1 MTRALNGMK
10 WLGTT
15 LVRAARELI
24 EDKAPRL
31 AASLSYYTVFSLPP
45 LLVILIGIAGIAFGA
60 DAVREQMVTQ
70 LGGLIGQE
78 AAVLL
83 GDAVQDS
90 ERTGSGVAVVLGTA
104 TLLLGASGVVGQLT
118 DSLNTIWEVEP
129 PKGGGILKFI
139 RSRFLSLAAVLGGG
153 FLLLVSLAVSA
164 GIAALVDTFSR
175 FEVLVPLLA
184 TLDLAA
190 SFLVITL
197 VFALIFKFLP
207 DIEVAWSDVWF
218 GAAITSALF
227 VVGKFAIGFYLGTS
241 DVGSAYGAAGSLIII
256 LVWIYYSS
264 LILFYGAEVTQVWSR
279 RKRGVP
285 GEVRV
290 TVTPPIQPTR
300 VQSVVFTSRLARMEP
315 PPSGLL
321 SAMALPRD
329 ASSARGSVSWA

>member
-285 GEVRV
+285 EEVRV

-300 VQSVVFTSRLARMEP
+300 VQT
-315 PPSGLL
+315 GLTWIGL
-321 SAMALPRD
+321 GAIAWLTR
-329 ASSARGSVSWA
+329 RRQH